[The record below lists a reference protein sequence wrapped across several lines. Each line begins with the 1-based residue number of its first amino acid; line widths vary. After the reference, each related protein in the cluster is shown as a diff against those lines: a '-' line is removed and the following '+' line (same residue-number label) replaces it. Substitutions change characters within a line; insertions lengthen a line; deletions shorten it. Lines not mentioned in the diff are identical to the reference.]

1 MFNKLLKIFTESD
14 ETQEEMTASS
24 LFNEDNIDEEDQLCK
39 TCILGRNNTKK
50 LNLKNSKCPKLHKW
64 IREINFNKDKESIL
78 ILDDNPGIISFM
90 LDDIDFI
97 DTDTSNDFKKDNFN
111 IITFDTNYA
120 AYYFEAT
127 QHYYG
132 GLNIK
137 YAILDLTLGGTM
149 QTDNGPVKYTGVD
162 VYQQILIYDPDVEV
176 IFYTGNSL
184 NEYVR
189 TSANIIKQ
197 YGELTNGQDIMDK
210 VLFKTTLDLD
220 ERRNYLATWL
230 TSK

>member
-1 MFNKLLKIFTESD
+1 MFNKLLKIFTKPTEI
-14 ETQEEMTASS
+14 QEELTASS
-24 LFNEDNIDEEDQLCK
+24 LFDNDNIDEEKQSCK
-39 TCILGRNNTKK
+39 MCILGHNNTEK

-64 IREINFNKDKESIL
+64 IKEIKFDRNKESIL

-97 DTDTSNDFKKDNFN
+97 DADMSNNFKKDDFN

-149 QTDNGPVKYTGVD
+149 QTDIGPVKYTGID
-162 VYQQILIYDPDVEV
+162 VFQQILIYNPDVEV

-197 YGELTNGQDIMDK
+197 YSELTNGQDIMDK